1 MGNRRISRD
10 VKIAALN
17 LYEQGH
23 LSIKQILACVGF
35 SRSTFFRVL
44 HLWRTVG
51 DVVRPQNRTGRPR
64 LLHHDDVD
72 HLIQLIH
79 HRPDWFL
86 DELLNLLKHNRFISV
101 HYTMIHRE
109 LERAGM
115 STKKL
120 DEIAEER
127 SEPSR
132 LDYVREIS
140 EIPANY
146 IAFLDETSKNDKTP
160 GRRLGRAKKGKRAVK
175 RRKAVRGRRLTA
187 TGVLTSRGMLTS
199 TVVEGSMHRDQFLG
213 FLEHQVVSLLYCS
226 VLFSL
231 KTVLQLPLC
240 SPYPGPLSV
249 LVMDNARIHHG
260 EEIIQLCDRFR
271 Q

>member
-23 LSIKQILACVGF
+23 LSIKKILAWVGF
-35 SRSTFFRVL
+35 SRSTFFCVL
-44 HLWRTVG
+44 RLWRTTG

-64 LLHHDDVD
+64 VLHHDIDY
-72 HLIQLIH
+72 LISLIH
-79 HRPDWFL
+79 HRPDSFL

-101 HYTMIHRE
+101 HYTTIHRE

-120 DEIAEER
+120 DEVAEER

-132 LDYVREIS
+132 LDYIREIS
-140 EIPANY
+140 QIPADC

-160 GRRLGRAKKGKRAVK
+160 GRRLGRAKKGKRATK

-187 TGVLTSRGMLTS
+187 TGVLTSRGILTS
-199 TVVEGSMHRDQFLG
+199 TVVEGSMHHDQFLS
-213 FLEHQVVSLLYCS
+213 FLEHQDAS
-226 VLFSL
+226 
-231 KTVLQLPLC
+231 
-240 SPYPGPLSV
+240 SPSALHT
-249 LVMDNARIHHG
+249 LAH
-260 EEIIQLCDRFR
+260 
-271 Q
+271 

>member
-23 LSIKQILACVGF
+23 LSVNQILACVGF

-44 HLWRTVG
+44 HLWRTTG

-101 HYTMIHRE
+101 HYTTIHRE
-109 LERAGM
+109 LERAGCPRK
-115 STKKL
+115 SLTKLLK
-120 DEIAEER
+120 
-127 SEPSR
+127 SEA
-132 LDYVREIS
+132 
-140 EIPANY
+140 IP
-146 IAFLDETSKNDKTP
+146 
-160 GRRLGRAKKGKRAVK
+160 LGLTMFVK
-175 RRKAVRGRRLTA
+175 FPK
-187 TGVLTSRGMLTS
+187 
-199 TVVEGSMHRDQFLG
+199 
-213 FLEHQVVSLLYCS
+213 SLP
-226 VLFSL
+226 
-231 KTVLQLPLC
+231 TT
-240 SPYPGPLSV
+240 
-249 LVMDNARIHHG
+249 
-260 EEIIQLCDRFR
+260 
-271 Q
+271 